1 MNTTARIIRE
11 YGPFPG
17 VDWVH
22 GVSWDGESV
31 WLAVG
36 DRLAALDPASGSIT
50 RALAVEAQAGTAFDG
65 RHLYQISGGR
75 ILKLDPATGET
86 LASIPAPE
94 GGDGNSGL
102 ARAEGSLWVGR
113 YRDREILRLDPA
125 TGDVLRRIAS
135 RRYVTGVTWAE
146 GELWHG
152 TWEDGASDL
161 RRIDP
166 ESGEALQTVAL
177 PEGLGVSGLEWD
189 GAGLFYCGGGD
200 SGRLRAVQRPA
211 RR

>member
-102 ARAEGSLWVGR
+102 AWAEGSLWVGR